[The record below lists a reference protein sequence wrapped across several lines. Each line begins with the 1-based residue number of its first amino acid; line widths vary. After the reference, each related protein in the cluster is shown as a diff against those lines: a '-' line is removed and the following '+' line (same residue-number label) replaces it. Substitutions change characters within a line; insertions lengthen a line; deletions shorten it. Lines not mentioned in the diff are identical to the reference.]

1 VEKEKNNFRWLVVI
15 LLMMNIFA
23 VYLSINSIPPLF
35 KEIGDKIPITKTD
48 MGMIMGVTIFASL
61 FLSLIGGGIS
71 DKIGS
76 KWALGASVII
86 VAISGALR
94 STVESLN
101 GLLVYMF
108 LIGAGLAIIGP
119 NVPKIIGMWFPPKEL
134 ATASGICMV
143 GMGLAGAV
151 GMGTA
156 AGVLSPAM
164 GGWRNVMVALGGF
177 TLVIGILW
185 ISLYKDV
192 DINTNEEKEKQ
203 NIREN
208 FKQVFAVK
216 DIWWAAVFYGLN
228 MVGMMSVITL
238 LPTTLIE
245 QGITESRAGALVG
258 IMLGVATAFKIV
270 GGILSDRVGR
280 RKPFL
285 IISAIVQ
292 GICFIVLPFIS
303 GIPLITALI
312 IAGAAIGTIVP
323 VFLVLPV
330 EIAGIGTALAATA
343 GGLIFMI
350 GNLGGFLGPIVA
362 GKVMDLTRAN
372 WPGFIFMG
380 TSLIIAGFCIFPI
393 RETGQRKK
401 HKN

>member
-1 VEKEKNNFRWLVVI
+1 
-15 LLMMNIFA
+15 
-23 VYLSINSIPPLF
+23 
-35 KEIGDKIPITKTD
+35 
-48 MGMIMGVTIFASL
+48 
-61 FLSLIGGGIS
+61 
-71 DKIGS
+71 
-76 KWALGASVII
+76 
-86 VAISGALR
+86 
-94 STVESLN
+94 
-101 GLLVYMF
+101 
-108 LIGAGLAIIGP
+108 
-119 NVPKIIGMWFPPKEL
+119 
-134 ATASGICMV
+134 MV

-156 AGVLSPAM
+156 AGVLSPAL
-164 GGWRNVMVALGGF
+164 GGWRNVMVALGCF

-192 DINTNEEKEKQ
+192 NIKTHEEQEKQ

-208 FKQVFAVK
+208 FKKVFGVK

-238 LPTTLIE
+238 LPATLIE
-245 QGITESRAGALVG
+245 QGITESIAGALVG

-270 GGILSDRVGR
+270 GGIVSDRVGR

-292 GICFIVLPFIS
+292 GICFIVLPAIS

-330 EIAGIGTALAATA
+330 EIAEIGTALAATA

-350 GNLGGFLGPIVA
+350 GNIGGFLGPIIA
-362 GKVMDLTRAN
+362 GKVMDLTGAN

-401 HKN
+401 HTS